1 MLPLLNNLNP
11 ASNEADNSHLVN
23 KVHHADLL
31 ELCRAVGENS
41 VDMILA
47 DLPYG

>member
-1 MLPLLNNLNP
+1 MV
-11 ASNEADNSHLVN
+11 NEDLIN
-23 KVHHADLL
+23 KVHCMDLL
-31 ELCRAVGENS
+31 ELCQAVGENS